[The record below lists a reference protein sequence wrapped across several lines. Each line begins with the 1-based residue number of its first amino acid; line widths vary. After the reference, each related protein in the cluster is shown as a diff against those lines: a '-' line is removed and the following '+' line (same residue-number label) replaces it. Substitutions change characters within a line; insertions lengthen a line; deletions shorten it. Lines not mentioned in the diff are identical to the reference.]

1 MKKKKQQRRT
11 EKKVPVRLLVLSI
24 VSVFIVGVIFGV
36 FFFSG
41 KEEPLSKTG
50 TAPQSPVAR
59 QFVPPAPEP
68 VTPKTEIPFRDEQ
81 VPPTALM
88 AIVIDD
94 IGYDLSIVDE
104 LLSLNIAINF
114 AVLPHCPFSVESA
127 CRAYEAGHE
136 IILHLP
142 MEPHDYPEKNPG
154 EGALFVNMTQQE
166 ILGLLQKNLRAV
178 PHISGV
184 NNHMGS
190 RFMEDGE
197 KLTVLFAELKKRGL
211 YFLDSLTTD
220 HSKGKLTSRTVG
232 IAFISR
238 DTFMDNNHDE
248 TDTFQILQDLL
259 NIKNSWDRIVVIGH
273 PYPGTV
279 RAIRRILPFLDDYG
293 IKPVYLSSITGR

>member
-11 EKKVPVRLLVLSI
+11 KKKIPVRLLVLSI
-24 VSVFIVGVIFGV
+24 VFVFIVGVAFGV

-41 KEEPLSKTG
+41 HEEPPPETG
-50 TAPQSPVAR
+50 RTVKSPVTR
-59 QFVPPAPEP
+59 QFVPPAPTP
-68 VTPKTEIPFRDEQ
+68 VTPETVGPFREEP
-81 VPPTALM
+81 VPTTALM

-114 AVLPHCPFSVESA
+114 AILPHCPFSVQSA
-127 CRAYEAGHE
+127 CKAYEAGHE

-166 ILGLLQKNLRAV
+166 MMKLLQKNLRAV
-178 PHISGV
+178 PNISGV

-190 RFMEDGE
+190 RFMEDGG
-197 KLTVLFAELKKRGL
+197 KLAVLFAELKKRDL
-211 YFLDSLTTD
+211 YFLDSLTTE
-220 HSKGKLTSRTVG
+220 HSKGRAASRTVG
-232 IAFISR
+232 IDFISR

-248 TDTFQILQDLL
+248 TDTFQILKHLL
-259 NIKNSWDRIVVIGH
+259 DNKNSWDRIVVIGH

-279 RAIRRILPFLDDYG
+279 RAIRRILPFFNDYG
-293 IKPVYLSSITGR
+293 IKPVYLSSITGH

>member
-1 MKKKKQQRRT
+1 M
-11 EKKVPVRLLVLSI
+11 LVLSI

-59 QFVPPAPEP
+59 QFVPPDPEP
-68 VTPKTEIPFRDEQ
+68 ITPKMEIPFRDEP

-166 ILGLLQKNLRAV
+166 ILGLLQKNLWAV

-220 HSKGKLTSRTVG
+220 HSKGKMASRTVG

-248 TDTFQILQDLL
+248 TDTLQILKDLL
-259 NIKNSWDRIVVIGH
+259 NKKNSCDRIVVIGH